1 MTKRVELN
9 KFKEMLEAEE
19 AKKADL
25 VKLIE
30 DEKQQAADKEIAY
43 KQALSADDDKKA
55 DSLQKDIEGLER
67 SIKRNEDKLSLTN
80 DKRLSD
86 DALMLQADEVLNESV
101 EALDK
106 LTANVKKL
114 EAEFYEIKQE
124 MIAKAKEI
132 KSADVGSEYR
142 QAVAFVSKQ
151 LPEWVEQ
158 QNQSLVYYDKAAQSN
173 KFNKEVRK
181 PMLRGLSDN
190 VLWRL

>member
-1 MTKRVELN
+1 MTKRIELN
-9 KFKEMLEAEE
+9 KFKEMLEAEK

-30 DEKQQAADKEIAY
+30 DEKQQAADKETAY

-114 EAEFYEIKQE
+114 EAEFYEIK
-124 MIAKAKEI
+124 
-132 KSADVGSEYR
+132 
-142 QAVAFVSKQ
+142 
-151 LPEWVEQ
+151 
-158 QNQSLVYYDKAAQSN
+158 
-173 KFNKEVRK
+173 
-181 PMLRGLSDN
+181 
-190 VLWRL
+190 